1 MRLRVGAETDVGKV
15 RTRNEDAYLVD
26 PPLFVVADG
35 MGGHRGGDVASRLT
49 VETLQEAQ
57 PQRDPSGAALLDAV
71 RSANRV
77 VNERSASD
85 RDLRGMGTTVTALQT
100 AGDSGRI
107 AHVGDSRAY
116 LLREG
121 ALQQLTQD
129 HTLVQQMVDE
139 GNLDAD
145 EAERHPARHIMT
157 RALGVEEQVAVDQLT
172 LDLHPGDRI
181 LLCSDGL
188 SGMLSADDIR
198 DLLERETGAQQAAD
212 ALVQLAIERGGEDNV
227 TVVVVDVEEGDDP
240 EPEGAAR
247 SAAAGGAA
255 EVDGEGPGSGT
266 PEASAGG
273 GPGTA
278 SAGAGG
284 SPSAR
289 SQSATQVIA
298 RAEARAM
305 DEAPPE
311 TPTDAPARRP
321 FRWRRLA
328 VWAGVVIVV
337 VAGAWLGVRLYVD
350 HQWYV
355 GVQDGNVAVFQGIPS
370 KPMGLTLSHA
380 EDVTDVPA
388 SVAVRLQPWR
398 GLDEGITANSRDD
411 AEALVEQIRQD
422 VEQLQSSAGPST

>member
-1 MRLRVGAETDVGKV
+1 
-15 RTRNEDAYLVD
+15 
-26 PPLFVVADG
+26 

-49 VETLQEAQ
+49 VDALREAQ

-71 RSANRV
+71 RSANRI

-85 RDLRGMGTTVTALQT
+85 RDLRGMGTTVTALQ
-100 AGDSGRI
+100 ASGDSGRL

-157 RALGVEEQVAVDQLT
+157 RALGVEERIDVDQLT

-188 SGMLSADDIR
+188 SGMLSFADIR
-198 DLLERETGAQQAAD
+198 DLLGRETDAQATAD
-212 ALVQLAIERGGEDNV
+212 ALVALAVERGGEDNV
-227 TVVVVDVEEGDDP
+227 TVVVVDVESGDDG
-240 EPEGAAR
+240 ETSGHAAEI
-247 SAAAGGAA
+247 AMGGAA
-255 EVDGEGPGSGT
+255 AVEARDPAGPADGGGEST
-266 PEASAGG
+266 DRAGG
-273 GPGTA
+273 G
-278 SAGAGG
+278 
-284 SPSAR
+284 PSAR

-298 RAEARAM
+298 RAEARAA
-305 DEAPPE
+305 EEEPAKARPS
-311 TPTDAPARRP
+311 APAPRR
-321 FRWRRLA
+321 FRWGRLA
-328 VWAGVVIVV
+328 IGLGVLVLLVAGVWV
-337 VAGAWLGVRLYVD
+337 GVRVYVD

-355 GVQDGNVAVFQGIPS
+355 GVQDGNVAVFRGIPS
-370 KPMGLTLSHA
+370 KPLGLTLSHP
-380 EDVTDVPA
+380 EDVTDIPA

-398 GLDEGITANSRDD
+398 RLGDGITANSRDD
-411 AEALVEQIRQD
+411 AEALVGQIRSD
-422 VEQLQSSAGPST
+422 VTSQQSVTGPSG

>member
-1 MRLRVGAETDVGKV
+1 MRLRVGAATDVGKV
-15 RTRNEDAYLVD
+15 RTRNEDSYLID
-26 PPLFVVADG
+26 EPLFVVADG

-49 VETLQEAQ
+49 VGTLQEAQ

-71 RSANRV
+71 RSANRI

-85 RDLRGMGTTVTALQT
+85 RDLRGMGTTVTALQ
-100 AGDSGRI
+100 ASGDSGRI

-157 RALGVEEQVAVDQLT
+157 RALGVDEQVAVDQLT

-188 SGMLSADDIR
+188 TGMLSADDIR
-198 DLLERETGAQQAAD
+198 DLMERETDPQQTAD
-212 ALVQLAIERGGEDNV
+212 ALVQLAVERGGEDNV
-227 TVVVVDVEEGDDP
+227 TVVIVDVESGDDA
-240 EPEGAAR
+240 ESADAAEGAAAAVGGA
-247 SAAAGGAA
+247 AAAGVAPASDAAAPIDGDGGAPPA
-255 EVDGEGPGSGT
+255 R
-266 PEASAGG
+266 
-273 GPGTA
+273 
-278 SAGAGG
+278 GG
-284 SPSAR
+284 ST
-289 SQSATQVIA
+289 TQVIA

-305 DEAPPE
+305 TEAEAP
-311 TPTDAPARRP
+311 APAPAAPRKRL
-321 FRWRRLA
+321 RWKRLA
-328 VWAGVVIVV
+328 LWIGAVVFVV
-337 VAGAWLGVRLYVD
+337 VAAWVGVRLYVD

-355 GVQDGNVAVFQGIPS
+355 GVEDGRVAVFQGIPA
-370 KPMGLTLSHA
+370 KPLGFTLSHP
-380 EDVTDVPA
+380 EDVTDIPA

-398 GLDEGITANSRDD
+398 GLDEGITVNTRND
-411 AEALVEQIRQD
+411 AEALVEQIRTD
-422 VEQLQSSAGPST
+422 VASLQSVSGPAG